1 MLSKRFDFEVESVEF
16 DSTEF
21 QFWGSEQC
29 MKDIPFYAAESYV
42 NGIDSSIFSE
52 NDINSFKI
60 QAEELNLNKEGDQ
73 ACFLLRKMTC

>member
-1 MLSKRFDFEVESVEF
+1 MKIFITGISGFVGSYLSEHLLNLDKNNIIGG
-16 DSTEF
+16 T
-21 QFWGSEQC
+21 
-29 MKDIPFYAAESYV
+29 
-42 NGIDSSIFSE
+42 IFSE